1 MPERPDPAGPE
12 ARAVPLL
19 PAVKPSELHLARTV
33 RFAGRAVEAH
43 RLAGFPALASG
54 LGALLPRSR

>member
-1 MPERPDPAGPE
+1 MPERPDPA
-12 ARAVPLL
+12 AHDRRALL
-19 PAVKPSELHLARTV
+19 PAPAAKPSELHLARTV

-54 LGALLPRSR
+54 LGALLPRPR